1 MAIDRPRPRPQH
13 PPRAPRPSPRTAPAA
28 RVVLAVLATVAV
40 AGALGSA
47 GVVWSGGVPGSAES
61 AGSAGSAGPGAIAAP
76 SVGGIAEAMAATA
89 KQDRHAGDSPRER
102 RLRQRM
108 VEQQIRSRGVTS
120 PRVLA
125 AMEQVPR
132 HLFVPDGE
140 RGQAYED
147 HPLPIGGGQT
157 ISQPYIVALMTALL
171 GLPPQS
177 RVLEIGTGSGYQA
190 AVLSRVAY
198 QVYSVEILPELGARA
213 RETLVRLG
221 YENVQVRIGD
231 GYRGWPEAAPF
242 DGILLTA
249 APHAVPP
256 PLIAQLKPGGRMVLP
271 IGGFDQDLIVLTKQ
285 PDGSVR
291 EEKVIPVR
299 FVPMTGE
306 AEGRP

>member
-1 MAIDRPRPRPQH
+1 
-13 PPRAPRPSPRTAPAA
+13 
-28 RVVLAVLATVAV
+28 
-40 AGALGSA
+40 
-47 GVVWSGGVPGSAES
+47 
-61 AGSAGSAGPGAIAAP
+61 
-76 SVGGIAEAMAATA
+76 MAATA
-89 KQDRHAGDSPRER
+89 TEDSHAADPPRLR

-120 PRVLA
+120 PQVLA

-132 HLFVPDGE
+132 HLFVPNGE

-171 GLPPQS
+171 GLPPQA

-190 AVLSRVAY
+190 AVLSRVAA
-198 QVYSVEILPELGARA
+198 QVYSVEIVAELGARA
-213 RETLVRLG
+213 RQTLSRLG

-271 IGGFDQDLIVLTKQ
+271 VGDVAQYLLVLTKRA
-285 PDGSVR
+285 DGGYDRATVA
-291 EEKVIPVR
+291 PVR

-306 AEGRP
+306 AQRHRPPAQ

>member
-1 MAIDRPRPRPQH
+1 V
-13 PPRAPRPSPRTAPAA
+13 RAVIAAAAGHAA
-28 RVVLAVLATVAV
+28 RAALIAAVAV
-40 AGALGSA
+40 AALAALGALDSVGSLGSGRGSA
-47 GVVWSGGVPGSAES
+47 
-61 AGSAGSAGPGAIAAP
+61 P
-76 SVGGIAEAMAATA
+76 SLEGIAQAMAVSAN
-89 KQDRHAGDSPRER
+89 QDARAGDPPRER
-102 RLRQRM
+102 RLRQQM
-108 VEQQIRSRGVTS
+108 VERQIRSRGVTS
-120 PRVLA
+120 ARVLA

-132 HLFVPDGE
+132 HLFVPDAE

-171 GLPPQS
+171 GLPAQSSAPS

-190 AVLSRVAY
+190 AVLSRVAS
-198 QVYSVEILPELGARA
+198 QVYSVEIVAGLGARA
-213 RETLVRLG
+213 RETLARLG
-221 YENVQVRIGD
+221 YGNVQVRIGD

-271 IGGFDQDLIVLTKQ
+271 IGGFDQDLVVLTKQ
-285 PDGSVR
+285 PDGTVN
-291 EEKVIPVR
+291 EEKVLPVR

>member
-1 MAIDRPRPRPQH
+1 MATDRPRPRPG
-13 PPRAPRPSPRTAPAA
+13 PRPAPAED
-28 RVVLAVLATVAV
+28 
-40 AGALGSA
+40 GE
-47 GVVWSGGVPGSAES
+47 P
-61 AGSAGSAGPGAIAAP
+61 AGSAARTLRIVLAGLATLGMLASVGNLGSRRGAAP
-76 SVGGIAEAMAATA
+76 SLGGIAQAMAVSA
-89 KQDRHAGDSPRER
+89 KQDLRAGDPPRER
-102 RLRQRM
+102 RLRQQM
-108 VEQQIRSRGVTS
+108 VERQIRSRGVTS
-120 PRVLA
+120 ARVLA

-132 HLFVPDGE
+132 HLFVPAAE

-171 GLPPQS
+171 GLPAQASAQS

-190 AVLSRVAY
+190 AVLSRVAA
-198 QVYSVEILPELGARA
+198 QVYSVEIVADLGARA
-213 RETLVRLG
+213 RDTLARLG

-285 PDGSVR
+285 PDGTVK
-291 EEKVIPVR
+291 EEKVLPVR

>member
-1 MAIDRPRPRPQH
+1 MAIEPRLRPLRPPRPRR
-13 PPRAPRPSPRTAPAA
+13 PRRRITAHAA
-28 RVVLAVLATVAV
+28 RVVLVALATVAV
-40 AGALGSA
+40 SGTLGSL
-47 GVVWSGGVPGSAES
+47 GIVRSGGTGWRGGSG
-61 AGSAGSAGPGAIAAP
+61 GSVGPGAIAAP
-76 SVGGIAEAMAATA
+76 GVGGIAPAMAATV
-89 KQDRHAGDSPRER
+89 KEDNHAADSPRER

-120 PRVLA
+120 PQVLA
-125 AMEQVPR
+125 AMERVPR

-147 HPLPIGGGQT
+147 HPLPIGSGQT

-171 GLPPQS
+171 GLPPQA

-190 AVLSRVAY
+190 AVLSRVAA
-198 QVYSVEILPELGARA
+198 QVYSVEIVAELGARA
-213 RETLVRLG
+213 RDTLARLG

-271 IGGFDQDLIVLTKQ
+271 IGGFDQDLIVLTRQ
-285 PDGSVR
+285 PDGSVK

>member
-1 MAIDRPRPRPQH
+1 MATDRPRPRPG
-13 PPRAPRPSPRTAPAA
+13 PRPAPAED
-28 RVVLAVLATVAV
+28 
-40 AGALGSA
+40 GE
-47 GVVWSGGVPGSAES
+47 P
-61 AGSAGSAGPGAIAAP
+61 AGSAARTLRIVLAGLATLGMLASVGNLGSRRGAAP
-76 SVGGIAEAMAATA
+76 SLGGIAQAMAVSA
-89 KQDRHAGDSPRER
+89 KQDLRAGDPPRER
-102 RLRQRM
+102 RLRQQM
-108 VEQQIRSRGVTS
+108 VERQIRSRGVTS
-120 PRVLA
+120 ARVLA

-132 HLFVPDGE
+132 HLFVPAAE

-171 GLPPQS
+171 GLPAQASAQS

-190 AVLSRVAY
+190 AVLSRVAA
-198 QVYSVEILPELGARA
+198 QVYSVEIVADLGARA
-213 RETLVRLG
+213 RDTLARLG

-285 PDGSVR
+285 PDGTVK
-291 EEKVIPVR
+291 EEKVLPVR
-299 FVPMTGE
+299 FVRMTGE

>member
-1 MAIDRPRPRPQH
+1 MAIDPPRPRPPR
-13 PPRAPRPSPRTAPAA
+13 PPRRTSAHAA
-28 RVVLAVLATVAV
+28 RVVLAALAIVAV
-40 AGALGSA
+40 SGSRWTPGGPGRAG
-47 GVVWSGGVPGSAES
+47 SGGNSGSGDFS
-61 AGSAGSAGPGAIAAP
+61 AP
-76 SVGGIAEAMAATA
+76 SFGGIAQAMAATA
-89 KQDRHAGDSPRER
+89 KQDTRAGDPPRER

-108 VEQQIRSRGVTS
+108 VEQQIRSRGVIS
-120 PRVLA
+120 APVLA

-132 HLFVPDGE
+132 HLFVPAAE

-171 GLPPQS
+171 RLPAQS

-190 AVLSRVAY
+190 AVLSRVAA
-198 QVYSVEILPELGARA
+198 QVYSVEIVAELGTRA
-213 RETLVRLG
+213 RETLARLG

-285 PDGSVR
+285 PDGTVK
-291 EEKVIPVR
+291 EEKVLPVR

>member
-1 MAIDRPRPRPQH
+1 MDIEPPRPRS
-13 PPRAPRPSPRTAPAA
+13 R
-28 RVVLAVLATVAV
+28 RVVLAALAIVAV
-40 AGALGSA
+40 SGIFGSLGGAWSA
-47 GVVWSGGVPGSAES
+47 GGAGGGGAAGDAGGARDAWRMGSTGPADLAVPG
-61 AGSAGSAGPGAIAAP
+61 
-76 SVGGIAEAMAATA
+76 VGGIAQAMAATA
-89 KQDRHAGDSPRER
+89 TGATGDNHAADPPRER

-108 VEQQIRSRGVTS
+108 VEQQIRSRGVLS
-120 PRVLA
+120 PQVLA
-125 AMEQVPR
+125 AMAQVPR
-132 HLFVPDGE
+132 HLFVPEGE
-140 RGQAYED
+140 RGHAYED
-147 HPLPIGGGQT
+147 HPLPIGDGQT

-190 AVLSRVAY
+190 AVLSRLAA
-198 QVYSVEILPELGARA
+198 QVYSVEIVAELGTRA
-213 RETLVRLG
+213 RETLSRLG
-221 YENVQVRIGD
+221 YGNVQVRIAD

-285 PDGSVR
+285 PDGTVKQ
-291 EEKVIPVR
+291 EKVLPVR

-306 AEGRP
+306 AEARP

>member
-1 MAIDRPRPRPQH
+1 VIVAH
-13 PPRAPRPSPRTAPAA
+13 AA
-28 RVVLAVLATVAV
+28 RVVLAALAIVAV
-40 AGALGSA
+40 QGTFGSLGGSTGPA
-47 GVVWSGGVPGSAES
+47 DLAVPG
-61 AGSAGSAGPGAIAAP
+61 I
-76 SVGGIAEAMAATA
+76 GGIAQAMAATA
-89 KQDRHAGDSPRER
+89 TEDSHAADPPRER

-108 VEQQIRSRGVTS
+108 VEQQIRSRGVSS
-120 PRVLA
+120 PQVLA
-125 AMEQVPR
+125 AMAQVPR

-140 RGQAYED
+140 RGHAYED
-147 HPLPIGGGQT
+147 HPLPIGAGQT

-190 AVLSRVAY
+190 AVLSRLAA
-198 QVYSVEILPELGARA
+198 QVYSVEIVAELGARA
-213 RETLVRLG
+213 RGTLSRLG
-221 YENVQVRIGD
+221 YQNVQVRIAD

-271 IGGFDQDLIVLTKQ
+271 LGGFDQDLIVLTKQ
-285 PDGSVR
+285 PDGTVK
-291 EEKVIPVR
+291 EEKVLPVR

-306 AEGRP
+306 AAGRP

>member
-1 MAIDRPRPRPQH
+1 MAIERPGPRPPRSPLPPRPRT
-13 PPRAPRPSPRTAPAA
+13 RTAPAA
-28 RVVLAVLATVAV
+28 RLVLAALATVAV

-47 GVVWSGGVPGSAES
+47 GVVWRGGDPGS
-61 AGSAGSAGPGAIAAP
+61 AGSAGNAGPGAIAAP
-76 SVGGIAEAMAATA
+76 GVGGIAEAMAATA

-190 AVLSRVAY
+190 AVLSRVADR
-198 QVYSVEILPELGARA
+198 VYSVEILPELGARA
-213 RETLVRLG
+213 RETLARLG
-221 YENVQVRIGD
+221 YENVQVRIAD

-285 PDGSVR
+285 PDGSVK

>member
-1 MAIDRPRPRPQH
+1 MSAH
-13 PPRAPRPSPRTAPAA
+13 AA
-28 RVVLAVLATVAV
+28 RVLLAALAIVAV
-40 AGALGSA
+40 SGIFGSL
-47 GVVWSGGVPGSAES
+47 GVVARGGSG
-61 AGSAGSAGPGAIAAP
+61 GSAGSTGSTGSTAPGDLAVP
-76 SVGGIAEAMAATA
+76 GVGGIAQAMAATA
-89 KQDRHAGDSPRER
+89 TEATEGSHAADPPRER

-120 PRVLA
+120 PQVLA
-125 AMEQVPR
+125 AMAQVPR

-140 RGQAYED
+140 RGHAYED

-190 AVLSRVAY
+190 AVLSRVAA
-198 QVYSVEILPELGARA
+198 QVYSVEILAELGTRA
-213 RETLVRLG
+213 RETLSRLG
-221 YENVQVRIGD
+221 YENVQVRIAD

-285 PDGSVR
+285 PDGTVK
-291 EEKVIPVR
+291 EEKVLPVR

-306 AEGRP
+306 AEGKP

>member
-1 MAIDRPRPRPQH
+1 MAIDPRRPRP
-13 PPRAPRPSPRTAPAA
+13 PRSPRQKAAHAA
-28 RVVLAVLATVAV
+28 RVVLAALAIVVAV
-40 AGALGSA
+40 SGSPWTRGGPRGAG
-47 GVVWSGGVPGSAES
+47 SGGNSRSGSFS
-61 AGSAGSAGPGAIAAP
+61 AP
-76 SVGGIAEAMAATA
+76 SFGGIAQAMAATA
-89 KQDRHAGDSPRER
+89 KQDTHAGDPPRER

-120 PRVLA
+120 ARVLA

-132 HLFVPDGE
+132 HLFVPAAE

-171 GLPPQS
+171 RLPEQS

-190 AVLSRVAY
+190 AVLSRVGA
-198 QVYSVEILPELGARA
+198 QVYSVEIVAELGTRA
-213 RETLVRLG
+213 RETLTRLG

-256 PLIAQLKPGGRMVLP
+256 PLVAQLKPGGRMVLP

-285 PDGSVR
+285 PDGTVK

>member
-1 MAIDRPRPRPQH
+1 MATDRPRPRSG
-13 PPRAPRPSPRTAPAA
+13 PRAAPGEVTAPAGA
-28 RVVLAVLATVAV
+28 VSRTVRVVLASVAILGTLASV
-40 AGALGSA
+40 GNLGSR
-47 GVVWSGGVPGSAES
+47 GES
-61 AGSAGSAGPGAIAAP
+61 APIL
-76 SVGGIAEAMAATA
+76 GGIAQAMAVSA
-89 KQDRHAGDSPRER
+89 KDDARAGDPPRER
-102 RLRQRM
+102 RLRQQM
-108 VEQQIRSRGVTS
+108 VERQIRSRGVTS
-120 PRVLA
+120 ARVLA

-132 HLFVPDGE
+132 HLFVPDAE

-171 GLPPQS
+171 GLPVQS

-190 AVLSRVAY
+190 AVLSRVAA
-198 QVYSVEILPELGARA
+198 QVYSVEIVADLGARA
-213 RETLVRLG
+213 RDTLARLG

-271 IGGFDQDLIVLTKQ
+271 IGGFDQDLVVLTKQ
-285 PDGSVR
+285 ADGTVKR
-291 EEKVIPVR
+291 EKILPVR

-306 AEGRP
+306 AEGQP

>member
-1 MAIDRPRPRPQH
+1 MATDRPRPRPG
-13 PPRAPRPSPRTAPAA
+13 PRPAPAED
-28 RVVLAVLATVAV
+28 
-40 AGALGSA
+40 GE
-47 GVVWSGGVPGSAES
+47 P
-61 AGSAGSAGPGAIAAP
+61 AGSAARTLRIVLAGLATLGMLASVGNLGSRRGAAP
-76 SVGGIAEAMAATA
+76 SLGGIAQAMAVSA
-89 KQDRHAGDSPRER
+89 KQDLRAGDPPRES
-102 RLRQRM
+102 RLRQQM
-108 VEQQIRSRGVTS
+108 VERQIRSRGVTS
-120 PRVLA
+120 ARVLA

-132 HLFVPDGE
+132 HLFVPAAE

-171 GLPPQS
+171 GLPAQASAQS

-190 AVLSRVAY
+190 AVLSRVAA
-198 QVYSVEILPELGARA
+198 QVYSVEIVADLGARA
-213 RETLVRLG
+213 RDTLARLG

-285 PDGSVR
+285 PDGTVK
-291 EEKVIPVR
+291 EEKVLPVR